1 MAWWWAGLVEAGMTL
16 GCLLAPLGQT
26 ETQACTQVQNRI
38 CVCEPGWYC
47 TLKRQEGCRQCVR
60 HRKCPPGFGVVKPGM
75 APGPVGL
82 GDPFGS
88 LLYGHQLI
96 SPAWERCQ
104 WQPGASCPFVH
115 MFPLILSSSVPV
127 ASTVGWALG
136 IQRWI

>member
-26 ETQACTQVQNRI
+26 EIQACTQVQNRI

-60 HRKCPPGFGVVKPGM
+60 HRKCPPGSGVVKPGM

-82 GDPFGS
+82 SFMGINSSAQLGNVVSGS
-88 LLYGHQLI
+88 QVPAAHLSTCSHSSFPPAFLWHLL
-96 SPAWERCQ
+96 
-104 WQPGASCPFVH
+104 
-115 MFPLILSSSVPV
+115 
-127 ASTVGWALG
+127 WAG
-136 IQRWI
+136 PWGSRDGSN